1 MIKIVLLI
9 AVMVDIVVGLNK
21 LNLTNLL
28 NMKNSIALG
37 CHSVADAVHEITDL
51 LNNYPLNYGHGIQTS
66 LDEAAYLVSFV
77 VGLPPDFSDESAGQ
91 LLHQNEIERLQDILS
106 KRIFSR
112 IPLAYLLG
120 ETLLSGEKFFVDEHV
135 LIPRSPIT
143 EMIEDQFSPWWPDK
157 QPVRRILDLCT
168 GSGCLGILAAL
179 AFEHSEVD
187 VSDIDPKALSVANK
201 NIAFHAMKA
210 RINAVLSDVYE
221 QLPGHQYDIIIAN
234 PPYVPVSE
242 QSDLPREFSHE
253 PAHALF
259 AGEDGLD
266 IAKRIIFGASQ
277 FLQQKGILVLEVG
290 QSAQALQAQ
299 FPQFSF
305 MWQELEH
312 GGEGICVLTCD
323 ECKHIVETNSIE

>member
-1 MIKIVLLI
+1 ME
-9 AVMVDIVVGLNK
+9 
-21 LNLTNLL
+21 
-28 NMKNSIALG
+28 NSIALA
-37 CHSVADAVHEITDL
+37 CNSVSQAVREIADL
-51 LNNYPLNYGHGIQTS
+51 LQQYPLNYGHGIQTS
-66 LDEAAYLVSFV
+66 IDEAAYLVSFV
-77 VGLPPDFSDESAGQ
+77 ARLPPDFGEQAAAQ
-91 LLHQNEIERLQDILS
+91 LLNQAEVEQLEDHLRQ
-106 KRIFSR
+106 RIFSR

-120 ETLLSGEKFFVDEHV
+120 ETLLSGMRFFVDEHV
-135 LIPRSPIT
+135 LIPRSPIA
-143 EMIEDQFSPWWPDK
+143 EMIEDRFFPWWSDK
-157 QPVRRILDLCT
+157 QPAERILDLCT

-179 AFEHSEVD
+179 EFEQSQVD
-187 VSDIDPKALSVANK
+187 VSDIDPKALMVANK
-201 NIAFHAMKA
+201 NIALHDLES

-242 QSDLPREFSHE
+242 QTDLPSEFSHE

-277 FLQQKGILVLEVG
+277 FLVPKGILVLEVG

-299 FPQFSF
+299 FPHYDF
-305 MWQELEH
+305 MWHELEH

-323 ECKHIVETNSIE
+323 ECKQIVETNSIE